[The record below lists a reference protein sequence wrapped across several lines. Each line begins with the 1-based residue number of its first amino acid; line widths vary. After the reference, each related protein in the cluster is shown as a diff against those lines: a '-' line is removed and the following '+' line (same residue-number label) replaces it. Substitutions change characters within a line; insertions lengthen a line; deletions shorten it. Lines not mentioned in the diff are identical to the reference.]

1 MEYAEDISQ
10 ISIKI
15 STLDFEIII
24 TTTSKD
30 NSKMKLDKNKEL

>member
-15 STLDFEIII
+15 RTLDFEITIK
-24 TTTSKD
+24 TTSKD
-30 NSKMKLDKNKEL
+30 NSQMKLDKNKEL